1 MTAAD
6 VPFRFSALTGSCVV
20 IPCSIPYQED
30 EPFTRGVWSKRNN
43 DIIYHN
49 GQTFV
54 VDHFRGHTSILGDLN
69 EGNCSLEI
77 DDIKPFD
84 NGPFCFHLMICL
96 LSNQQ
101 KHSALCFTCSAS
113 PDKPMMTSVPA
124 EVDAGST
131 ITVSC
136 SVTHTCPSHP
146 PVFSWSVPHL
156 TSEVTHTWTPQGI
169 WETTSTITFMAAG
182 GDGVKNLTC
191 TAISWGGKQRSYTI
205 HIFSSFL
212 VIQFYHT
219 LSNVYLLI
227 HLNEPKLFQ
236 HRQDEGNPKQ
246 IWDNL
251 KKLTGKLPND
261 ITKQIEINDNGCLV
275 KGAVETAT
283 LLNSYFVNSVKEIV
297 NCIYPALQDLPS
309 IDVFQPV
316 SQPVFSLTDVSES
329 DLNDGDD
336 YMNTADLNIYGN
348 I

>member
-1 MTAAD
+1 PCTYVFPFLFVCHVTLSTYLAAD

-30 EPFTRGVWSKRNN
+30 EPFTRGIWSKRNN

-54 VDHFRGHTSILGDLN
+54 VDHFKGRTRMLGDLN

-84 NGPFCFHLMICL
+84 NGPFCFHAERHDKERYRFNNSCVFIVM
-96 LSNQQ
+96 
-101 KHSALCFTCSAS
+101 KAS

-191 TAISWGGKQRSYTI
+191 TAISWGGKPISFVGLISCTLKSLMSCNLFYLK
-205 HIFSSFL
+205 SFL
-212 VIQFYHT
+212 FIEMSRRNPEDRERPPRPEKRYVSRLLVLKTGQIQ
-219 LSNVYLLI
+219 
-227 HLNEPKLFQ
+227 E
-236 HRQDEGNPKQ
+236 
-246 IWDNL
+246 
-251 KKLTGKLPND
+251 
-261 ITKQIEINDNGCLV
+261 TK
-275 KGAVETAT
+275 
-283 LLNSYFVNSVKEIV
+283 
-297 NCIYPALQDLPS
+297 
-309 IDVFQPV
+309 
-316 SQPVFSLTDVSES
+316 
-329 DLNDGDD
+329 
-336 YMNTADLNIYGN
+336 
-348 I
+348 

>member
-1 MTAAD
+1 PVFPSFSLPTSLFFACACPSFHDQAAD

-30 EPFTRGVWSKRNN
+30 EPFTRGIWSKRNN

-54 VDHFRGHTSILGDLN
+54 VDHFKGRTRMLGDLN

-84 NGPFCFHLMICL
+84 NGPFCFHAER
-96 LSNQQ
+96 
-101 KHSALCFTCSAS
+101 H
-113 PDKPMMTSVPA
+113 DKERYRFNNSCVFIVMKA

-191 TAISWGGKQRSYTI
+191 TAISWGGKQRAST
-205 HIFSSFL
+205 
-212 VIQFYHT
+212 VQMTFYHT
-219 LSNVYLLI
+219 LSCVYYIYSYIAIGAISCLL
-227 HLNEPKLFQ
+227 
-236 HRQDEGNPKQ
+236 
-246 IWDNL
+246 
-251 KKLTGKLPND
+251 
-261 ITKQIEINDNGCLV
+261 
-275 KGAVETAT
+275 
-283 LLNSYFVNSVKEIV
+283 
-297 NCIYPALQDLPS
+297 
-309 IDVFQPV
+309 
-316 SQPVFSLTDVSES
+316 
-329 DLNDGDD
+329 
-336 YMNTADLNIYGN
+336 
-348 I
+348 